1 MQALILDDDPNF
13 HTRMT
18 VSLMSRGFQVLN
30 SMSTLTGLAIA
41 RRGAL
46 DLLIMSEVVGQ
57 QLSHSVALSAER
69 HSPYVAT
76 ILRTTRTDEDLPELY
91 DLLPSLYGILG
102 KGIPVEV
109 IAKLGIS
116 GVAGATKRDDLR
128 EPIPFWAR
136 QFRASPAD
144 TEQVSPVGREPTF
157 RTVNG

>member
-1 MQALILDDDPNF
+1 
-13 HTRMT
+13 
-18 VSLMSRGFQVLN
+18 
-30 SMSTLTGLAIA
+30 
-41 RRGAL
+41 
-46 DLLIMSEVVGQ
+46 
-57 QLSHSVALSAER
+57 
-69 HSPYVAT
+69 
-76 ILRTTRTDEDLPELY
+76 
-91 DLLPSLYGILG
+91 ILG